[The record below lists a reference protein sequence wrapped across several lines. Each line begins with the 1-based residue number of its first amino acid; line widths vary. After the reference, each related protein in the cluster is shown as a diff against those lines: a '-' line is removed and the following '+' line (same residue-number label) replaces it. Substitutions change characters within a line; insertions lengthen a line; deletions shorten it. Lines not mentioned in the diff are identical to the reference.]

1 MTARRETESGDE
13 RRRAA
18 LASVRLAAADV
29 AHLDTDE
36 VEDLTDEVEDLAVGR
51 EIDEALAA
59 GTTLSDVARSIGH
72 TEAVASDLLGKF
84 RELRES
90 LASRNQIPLF

>member
-1 MTARRETESGDE
+1 MTARGETESGDE

-18 LASVRLAAADV
+18 LASVGFAADDV

-36 VEDLTDEVEDLAVGR
+36 VEDLDAGS
-51 EIDEALAA
+51 EIAEALAA
-59 GTTLSDVARSIGH
+59 GKTLSEVARSIGY

-90 LASRNQIPLF
+90 LAARNQIPLF

>member
-1 MTARRETESGDE
+1 MTARGETESGDE

-18 LASVRLAAADV
+18 VASVRLAAADV

-36 VEDLTDEVEDLAVGR
+36 VEDLAAGR

-59 GTTLSDVARSIGH
+59 GHTHREVARSIGY

-84 RELRES
+84 REFREG
-90 LASRNQIPLF
+90 LAARNQIPLF

>member
-1 MTARRETESGDE
+1 MTARGGTESGDE

-18 LASVRLAAADV
+18 LASVRLATADV
-29 AHLDTDE
+29 AHLDTE
-36 VEDLTDEVEDLAVGR
+36 EVEDLAAGR

-59 GTTLSDVARSIGH
+59 GSTLSEVARSIGY

-90 LASRNQIPLF
+90 LAARSQIPLF

>member
-1 MTARRETESGDE
+1 MTARGGTESGDE

-18 LASVRLAAADV
+18 LASARLAAADV

-36 VEDLTDEVEDLAVGR
+36 VEDLAAGR

-59 GTTLSDVARSIGH
+59 GNTLNEVARSAGY

-84 RELRES
+84 REFRES
-90 LASRNQIPLF
+90 LAARNQIPLF

>member
-1 MTARRETESGDE
+1 MTARRETEAGDE

-36 VEDLTDEVEDLAVGR
+36 VEDLAAGR
-51 EIDEALAA
+51 EIDEALDA
-59 GTTLSDVARSIGH
+59 GNTLNEVARSIGY
-72 TEAVASDLLGKF
+72 TEAVASDLVSKF
-84 RELRES
+84 QEFRDS
-90 LASRNQIPLF
+90 LAARNQIPLF

>member
-1 MTARRETESGDE
+1 MAT
-13 RRRAA
+13 
-18 LASVRLAAADV
+18 ADV
-29 AHLDTDE
+29 AHLDTE
-36 VEDLTDEVEDLAVGR
+36 EVEDLAAGR

-59 GTTLSDVARSIGH
+59 GSTLSEVARSIGY

-90 LASRNQIPLF
+90 LAARSQIPLF

>member
-1 MTARRETESGDE
+1 MTAREETESGDE

-18 LASVRLAAADV
+18 LASVRFAAADV

-36 VEDLTDEVEDLAVGR
+36 VEDLGVGS
-51 EIDEALAA
+51 EIDAALAA
-59 GTTLSDVARSIGH
+59 GETLSEVARSIGY

-84 RELRES
+84 RDFRGG
-90 LASRNQIPLF
+90 LAARNQIPLF

>member
-1 MTARRETESGDE
+1 MTARGETESGDE

-18 LASVRLAAADV
+18 LASVGFAAADV

-36 VEDLTDEVEDLAVGR
+36 VEDLASGS

-59 GTTLSDVARSIGH
+59 GNTLREVARSIGY
-72 TEAVASDLLGKF
+72 TEAVASALLSEFQKF
-84 RELRES
+84 RAS
-90 LASRNQIPLF
+90 LAARNQIPLF

>member
-1 MTARRETESGDE
+1 MTAREETEPGRE

-36 VEDLTDEVEDLAVGR
+36 VENLAAGR

-59 GTTLSDVARSIGH
+59 GNTLNEVARSIGY
-72 TEAVASDLLGKF
+72 TEAVAADLLGKF
-84 RELRES
+84 REFRDS
-90 LASRNQIPLF
+90 LAARNQIPLF

>member
-1 MTARRETESGDE
+1 MTAREGAESSDE

-18 LASVRLAAADV
+18 LAAVRLAAADV

-36 VEDLTDEVEDLAVGR
+36 VEDLAAGR
-51 EIDEALAA
+51 EIDDALAA
-59 GTTLSDVARSIGH
+59 GNTLNEVALSDGY
-72 TEAVASDLLGKF
+72 TEAVLSDRLGKF

-90 LASRNQIPLF
+90 LAARNQIPLF

>member
-36 VEDLTDEVEDLAVGR
+36 VEDL
-51 EIDEALAA
+51 AA
-59 GTTLSDVARSIGH
+59 GLEIHDALSDGNTLSEVARSIGY

-90 LASRNQIPLF
+90 LAARNQIPLF

>member
-1 MTARRETESGDE
+1 MTARKETESGDE

-18 LASVRLAAADV
+18 LASARLVAIDV
-29 AHLDTDE
+29 AHLDTG
-36 VEDLTDEVEDLAVGR
+36 EVEDLAVGR

-84 RELRES
+84 RELRDS
-90 LASRNQIPLF
+90 LAARNQIPLF

>member
-1 MTARRETESGDE
+1 
-13 RRRAA
+13 
-18 LASVRLAAADV
+18 LAAADV

-36 VEDLTDEVEDLAVGR
+36 VEGLAVGR

-59 GTTLSDVARSIGH
+59 GNTLSDVALLIGY

-84 RELRES
+84 REFRES
-90 LASRNQIPLF
+90 LAARNQIPLF

>member
-1 MTARRETESGDE
+1 MTAREETESGHE

-36 VEDLTDEVEDLAVGR
+36 VEDLATGR

-59 GTTLSDVARSIGH
+59 GTTLSDVARSIGY
-72 TEAVASDLLGKF
+72 TEAVASDLLSMFQEF
-84 RELRES
+84 RDS
-90 LASRNQIPLF
+90 LAARNQIPLF

>member
-1 MTARRETESGDE
+1 MTAREETESGRE

-18 LASVRLAAADV
+18 LASARLAAADA

-36 VEDLTDEVEDLAVGR
+36 VEDLAAGR

-59 GTTLSDVARSIGH
+59 GNTLNEVARSIGY
-72 TEAVASDLLGKF
+72 TEAVATNLLCTF
-84 RELRES
+84 REFRES
-90 LASRNQIPLF
+90 LAARNQIPLF

>member
-1 MTARRETESGDE
+1 MTARGETESGDE

-36 VEDLTDEVEDLAVGR
+36 VVDLAAGR
-51 EIDEALAA
+51 EIDDALAA
-59 GTTLSDVARSIGH
+59 GNALSDVALSLGY

-84 RELRES
+84 REFRDS
-90 LASRNQIPLF
+90 LAARNQIPLF

>member
-1 MTARRETESGDE
+1 MTARRETEAGDE

-36 VEDLTDEVEDLAVGR
+36 VEDLDAGS

-59 GTTLSDVARSIGH
+59 GKTLTEVARSIGY
-72 TEAVASDLLGKF
+72 TEAVASDLLRKF
-84 RELRES
+84 REFREV
-90 LASRNQIPLF
+90 LVARNQIPLF

>member
-1 MTARRETESGDE
+1 MTAWEETESGDE

-29 AHLDTDE
+29 AHLDI
-36 VEDLTDEVEDLAVGR
+36 DEVEDLAVGR

-84 RELRES
+84 RELRDS
-90 LASRNQIPLF
+90 LAARNQIPLF

>member
-1 MTARRETESGDE
+1 MTARGETDVADE
-13 RRRAA
+13 RRGAV
-18 LASVRLAAADV
+18 LASVGFSAADV

-36 VEDLTDEVEDLAVGR
+36 VEDLDAGS

-59 GTTLSDVARSIGH
+59 GKTLSEVARSIGY

-90 LASRNQIPLF
+90 LAARNQIPLF

>member
-1 MTARRETESGDE
+1 MTARGEADAGDE

-36 VEDLTDEVEDLAVGR
+36 VEDLGAGSEIED
-51 EIDEALAA
+51 ALAA
-59 GTTLSDVARSIGH
+59 GKTLSEIARSIGY
-72 TEAVASDLLGKF
+72 TEAVASDLLRKF
-84 RELRES
+84 RECREG
-90 LASRNQIPLF
+90 LAARNQIPLF

>member
-1 MTARRETESGDE
+1 MTARGETESGDE

-36 VEDLTDEVEDLAVGR
+36 VEDLAAGR

-59 GTTLSDVARSIGH
+59 GKTLTEVARSIGY

-84 RELRES
+84 RGFRES
-90 LASRNQIPLF
+90 LAARNQIPLF

>member
-1 MTARRETESGDE
+1 MTAREETEPGRE

-29 AHLDTDE
+29 AHRDTDE
-36 VEDLTDEVEDLAVGR
+36 VENLAAGH

-59 GTTLSDVARSIGH
+59 GNTLNEVARSICY
-72 TEAVASDLLGKF
+72 TEAVASDLLSKF
-84 RELRES
+84 QEFRDS
-90 LASRNQIPLF
+90 LAARSQIPLF